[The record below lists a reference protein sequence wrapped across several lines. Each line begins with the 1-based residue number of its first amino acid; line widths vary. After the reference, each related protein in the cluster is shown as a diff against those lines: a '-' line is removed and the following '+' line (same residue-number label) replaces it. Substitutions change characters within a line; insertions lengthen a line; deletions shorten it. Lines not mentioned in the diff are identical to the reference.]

1 MTNLIRTGVLNL
13 NKPPGIT
20 SHDLVDLARRAFR
33 QKRIGHG
40 GILDPFAGGI
50 MLVGIGTAT
59 RLLPFLTDLPK
70 EYVATLR
77 LGEETSTLDTE
88 GSVVRSLPVPDIGR
102 QQIIDGMAGFLG
114 IQEQVPPAFSAV
126 WIGGERAYERA
137 RRGEAVEL
145 PPRRIVVDEMEL
157 LGWDPPDLTFRARVS
172 KGTYLRRLAAD
183 LAGRLGTCGHLTGLT
198 RTAIGK
204 HRLAD
209 SASVDALE
217 RAAAEGNLDR
227 LVITPARAMSHLP
240 LIEVDERGVEM
251 IRRGLFPTDHWRG
264 GTPAGGAMAVAVGP
278 AEDLAAI
285 VTGTGDPSVPFR
297 LRRVF
302 PPA

>member
-13 NKPPGIT
+13 DKPPGIT

-33 QKRIGHG
+33 QKRVGHG

-50 MLVGIGTAT
+50 MLVGIGAAT

-88 GSVVRSLPVPDIGR
+88 GTVVRSLPVPELGR
-102 QQIIDGMAGFLG
+102 QQIVAGMAGFLG
-114 IQEQVPPAFSAV
+114 IQEQIPPAFSAIR
-126 WIGGERAYERA
+126 IGGERAYERA
-137 RRGEAVEL
+137 RRGETVAL

-157 LGWDPPDLTFRARVS
+157 LDWNPPDLTFRARVS

-198 RTAIGK
+198 RTSIGR

-209 SASVDALE
+209 SASVDALKQ
-217 RAAAEGNLDR
+217 AANEGDLDR
-227 LVITPARAMSHLP
+227 LVISPARAMSHLP
-240 LIEVDERGVEM
+240 SIEVDGRGVEM
-251 IRRGLFPTDHWRG
+251 IRHGLFPADHWQG
-264 GTPAGGAMAVAVGP
+264 GAPAGDAMAIAVGP

-285 VTGTGDPSVPFR
+285 VTGTGDPAVPFR